1 MNKRAARILILFLV
15 FAASVGVFTHLM
27 SHETTENATDLDAA
41 SLPVLY
47 MKTADTTV
55 NRMYGYRQEMNGVT
69 TRENLTPLPTDRS
82 LTLEIDAKGQKI
94 KNVTYTVES
103 TDGGALIE
111 NSVLKSFDEDGSY
124 LKADFQL
131 ETAILMNQEYTLK
144 LEVAYGNGQSAWY
157 YTRIV
162 QRNGVEVISSGPLAE
177 ACDVNASQVR
187 KDLAYFGEFGV
198 RGVGYNVASLIAAIK
213 ASLGVDRE
221 WRAALIGVGN
231 LGRALLHHAEF
242 KARGF
247 NIVGAFDC
255 DPFKIGEQVYGLE
268 VTCTSDLKSAVDAK
282 GIEIGIITTPPE
294 RAQRAA
300 DHLVEAGVCGILNF
314 AGARIHVPEKV
325 VVEYVDFF
333 HYLYALAFS
342 ITGSEHRSK

>member
-162 QRNGVEVISSGPLAE
+162 QRNGVEVGDYLA
-177 ACDVNASQVR
+177 
-187 KDLAYFGEFGV
+187 
-198 RGVGYNVASLIAAIK
+198 
-213 ASLGVDRE
+213 
-221 WRAALIGVGN
+221 
-231 LGRALLHHAEF
+231 
-242 KARGF
+242 
-247 NIVGAFDC
+247 
-255 DPFKIGEQVYGLE
+255 
-268 VTCTSDLKSAVDAK
+268 
-282 GIEIGIITTPPE
+282 
-294 RAQRAA
+294 
-300 DHLVEAGVCGILNF
+300 
-314 AGARIHVPEKV
+314 
-325 VVEYVDFF
+325 
-333 HYLYALAFS
+333 
-342 ITGSEHRSK
+342 